1 MRERARG
8 FPFAT
13 SGDRETVRQTR
24 ECTLQSRAKLQYVI
38 LRSAKCK
45 GKCRLFKKKKANACR
60 SECRSDHVMSGT
72 VNCDLFFFEVYG
84 EL

>member
-1 MRERARG
+1 VRERARG

-24 ECTLQSRAKLQYVI
+24 ECTLQSRAKLQFFI

-45 GKCRLFKKKKANACR
+45 GKCRLFKKKKGKCLQIGMQIR
-60 SECRSDHVMSGT
+60 S
-72 VNCDLFFFEVYG
+72 CDVWYG